1 MRLWL
6 NVCAGTVAV
15 NTQWYLSNLYL
26 DVVIQHFLS
35 WDPPRMFPLVWSLG
49 SCWWSESGNTLSLS
63 LNYFNESES
72 IKAKNPLSFR
82 STHFFCINYEVLST
96 PLPLSALFL
105 NMILVLICVLRLWEV
120 RGQGHRSLDQLV
132 GACKHL

>member
-1 MRLWL
+1 
-6 NVCAGTVAV
+6 
-15 NTQWYLSNLYL
+15 
-26 DVVIQHFLS
+26 
-35 WDPPRMFPLVWSLG
+35 MFPLVWNLG

-63 LNYFNESES
+63 LNYLNESES
-72 IKAKNPLSFR
+72 IKAKNLSSFR

-96 PLPLSALFL
+96 PLLLSALFL

-120 RGQGHRSLDQLV
+120 RGQGQRSLDQLI